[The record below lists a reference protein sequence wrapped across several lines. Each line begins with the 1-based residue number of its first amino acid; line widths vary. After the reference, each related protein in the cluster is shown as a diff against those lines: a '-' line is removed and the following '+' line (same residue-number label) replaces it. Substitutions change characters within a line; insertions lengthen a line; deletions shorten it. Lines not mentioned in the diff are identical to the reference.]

1 GFESSFKLCDFC
13 FKMFS
18 GDAHARHHRCEPSS
32 HLPVTLEGAGIAGE
46 SPCLQVRVSSYNFTA
61 NHQTFT
67 ISRILNEPDRRP
79 LHDFVTQD
87 NYDDN
92 NADMPG
98 SVSVPTKVDIDD
110 TDYEEVPTAG
120 TTSTGVN
127 NNKSLTA
134 GTSKVRFPRR
144 TVSLNAYA
152 SIFSISIML
161 RHQYWFFKT

>member
-1 GFESSFKLCDFC
+1 
-13 FKMFS
+13 
-18 GDAHARHHRCEPSS
+18 
-32 HLPVTLEGAGIAGE
+32 
-46 SPCLQVRVSSYNFTA
+46 
-61 NHQTFT
+61 
-67 ISRILNEPDRRP
+67 
-79 LHDFVTQD
+79 
-87 NYDDN
+87 
-92 NADMPG
+92 MPG

>member
-1 GFESSFKLCDFC
+1 MVLNPVLNCVISVLKC
-13 FKMFS
+13 
-18 GDAHARHHRCEPSS
+18 DAHARHHRCEPSS
-32 HLPVTLEGAGIAGE
+32 HLPVTLEGADMVGKTYT
-46 SPCLQVRVSSYNFTA
+46 LQVRVSSYNFTA

-79 LHDFVTQD
+79 LHDFVTQVRL
-87 NYDDN
+87 NLYSIIYDDN

-134 GTSKVRFPRR
+134 GTSM
-144 TVSLNAYA
+144 VSKKDRVA
-152 SIFSISIML
+152 
-161 RHQYWFFKT
+161 